1 MAAVAAAA
9 VVSHIN
15 PRQDFPAWL
24 AAHGVSLSV
33 AEAVDRE
40 LGIGDYEAFLACAE
54 QPHVRAEMFAAARE
68 RLPFAFYAVLRRLT
82 EASSPKGH
90 DGAGGGL
97 QAAGNAAAFQPFL
110 SGLLDAIVLMLN
122 SLSQELLHSAERFSC
137 LEPALYPVVSLDD
150 GEGEHVPYP
159 GTVVDVADDYEA
171 VVVDSCVTEEAQD
184 VADEEEEP
192 LVEPGDGSAM
202 DIVPHP
208 GGDNSSG
215 CMAWRG
221 AAIKLEHNSEASTK
235 VPLAGADEPRQEPP
249 PIAVYAASCVST
261 KELLAEVKLEK
272 DEFLR
277 DDRVGCLD
285 QRENVFDDG
294 ERGDGAEPDDWNL
307 SVEAGVVVHSVEIGS
322 SDSRNF
328 IGMSADLEMPHQTG
342 EPREQPFHR
351 ASPAPTGLGR
361 DSGWVRRGSVTLAG
375 AAAAAGQGGRVG
387 GAGTRSAGSLYA
399 LGARGHCHAGAS
411 GVAPDRLGE
420 QLQLSPDSRGF
431 QPRAGGGAAGVQ
443 RTGHRR
449 EDCKRDKC
457 AFPGVNQD
465 NVTLINYFRNGRG
478 LIDHGA
484 TPLAFA
490 GTAGVSAASA
500 ARQCRVDGLHP
511 EPVGAR
517 AHCVARLHPSSAQ
530 LQLPCRIAVEK
541 PYQCRVCGQK
551 FRHLQYFRKHER
563 THAGEVLF
571 TCEECG
577 KVFLQSVDLIRHRRI
592 HTGEKPFVCV
602 ECGMT
607 FRLKHHLLG
616 HQQRHVRE
624 KERELDVVMLMPP
637 PDAAAATE

>member
-137 LEPALYPVVSLDD
+137 LEPALYPVVPLDD

-171 VVVDSCVTEEAQD
+171 VVVDSCVTEEVQD

-208 GGDNSSG
+208 GGDDSSG

-235 VPLAGADEPRQEPP
+235 VPLAGADEPRQEPL

-387 GAGTRSAGSLYA
+387 GAGTRSAGSVYA
-399 LGARGHCHAGAS
+399 LGARGHCHMGAA

-431 QPRAGGGAAGVQ
+431 QPRAGGGAAADQ
-443 RTGHRR
+443 R
-449 EDCKRDKC
+449 
-457 AFPGVNQD
+457 
-465 NVTLINYFRNGRG
+465 I
-478 LIDHGA
+478 
-484 TPLAFA
+484 
-490 GTAGVSAASA
+490 AGVWSGRLSGGYKPTEQTWTDAHDRCEDQASVTDLAAT
-500 ARQCRVDGLHP
+500 RH
-511 EPVGAR
+511 
-517 AHCVARLHPSSAQ
+517 AQ
-530 LQLPCRIAVEK
+530 LPGKARSDPQPGASGQLGGGSWRWPGTTRSE
-541 PYQCRVCGQK
+541 
-551 FRHLQYFRKHER
+551 
-563 THAGEVLF
+563 
-571 TCEECG
+571 
-577 KVFLQSVDLIRHRRI
+577 RHRRLGETGGGGGGGGGGEPFEI
-592 HTGEKPFVCV
+592 LPDAEGQSAVARGYQCMECDAWFHYQHCLHKHQRTHTGEKPFMCE
-602 ECGMT
+602 ECGRRFAQSSNLLQHKKTHTDSKPYVCDLCGKRFSRSFNMARHKSLHKRQ
-607 FRLKHHLLG
+607 RL
-616 HQQRHVRE
+616 
-624 KERELDVVMLMPP
+624 
-637 PDAAAATE
+637 